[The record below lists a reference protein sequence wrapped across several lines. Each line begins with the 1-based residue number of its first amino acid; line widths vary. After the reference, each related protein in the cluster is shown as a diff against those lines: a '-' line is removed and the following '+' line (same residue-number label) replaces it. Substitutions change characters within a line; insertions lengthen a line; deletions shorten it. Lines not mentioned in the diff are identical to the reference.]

1 MFMSDM
7 LLRRGATG
15 TECLADER
23 VFRWGGERGGEERG
37 GEERG
42 DRGATRTE
50 CLADERVFRWG
61 GERGGEERGDL
72 RGEERDEGCRF
83 QVREEA
89 EGVGSK
95 ASSSSSS
102 PSSVSSSEI
111 DGNAIVHGLA

>member
-23 VFRWGGERGGEERG
+23 VFRWG
-37 GEERG
+37 EERG
-42 DRGATRTE
+42 DLR
-50 CLADERVFRWG
+50 
-61 GERGGEERGDL
+61 GEERDDL

-95 ASSSSSS
+95 ASSSSS

-111 DGNAIVHGLA
+111 DPD